1 MGNPKT
7 PVQQMKETFTDKA
20 GLVKAIEALA
30 GESLWLARTNEDKG
44 LGHVSN
50 AKLLKLHATFTAVKA
65 KFGTREALID
75 AVVAAE
81 NRSKDTTYK
90 ASLGSWP
97 VPRLFDRYQ
106 SLTNRAAAAKKA
118 AEHAAKPAKKAA
130 APAKPAKK
138 TAGKHGERAK
148 PVAAA
153 KPKKTAAADK
163 PVAKK

>member
-7 PVQQMKETFTDKA
+7 PVQQVKETFKDKA
-20 GLVKAIEALA
+20 GLVKAIEGLA
-30 GESLWLARTNEDKG
+30 GDALWLARTNEDKG

-65 KFGTREALID
+65 KFGTRDALID

-81 NRSKDTTYK
+81 NRSKDATYK
-90 ASLGSWP
+90 ASLGGWP

-106 SLTNRAAAAKKA
+106 SLTKRAAATK
-118 AEHAAKPAKKAA
+118 HAATKPTAKVTTHAKASKKPAGKHGEQAK
-130 APAKPAKK
+130 PAKPAKK
-138 TAGKHGERAK
+138 K
-148 PVAAA
+148 AAA
-153 KPKKTAAADK
+153 AEA